1 MSIRNLDKVFQPK
14 SIAVIGASDKPNSV
28 GSALMTNLLQAGF
41 KGPIVPINP
50 HSAAVHGIMTYST
63 IGSLPLVPD
72 LAVIATPPDTVPK
85 LISEL
90 GDRGTRA
97 SVILTAGFAEGEAK
111 IGKLRAAELL
121 AAAKPH
127 LLRVIGPN
135 CLGIAVP
142 GIGLNATFSP
152 AAVLPGNIAFLTQ
165 SGAMATTVLD
175 WALPRGL
182 GFSAVVSMGDMGD
195 VDFGDLLDYFA
206 LDDATQAIL
215 IYAEGITQARKFMSA
230 ARRAARV
237 KPVIVV
243 KSGRVAE
250 GARAATSHTGALAG
264 TDVVYDAAFRRAGML
279 RVNEVEELF
288 DAAATLA
295 RMSPQRGS
303 RLGIVTNGGGAGV
316 LATDRLIAEGGQLA
330 VLSAASMSKLDGVL
344 PATWSRAN
352 PIDIVGDADAK
363 RYANGVSILME
374 DPAVDALLVIY
385 CPTAVAS
392 SLDAAKGLIS
402 ALAQV
407 DSRSHKNVFACWMGE
422 ANVAQGRAALAA
434 AQLANYETP
443 ERAVRAFMYLVH
455 SCENQKLLLETPS
468 SLAPAMETDV
478 ARSRGFIRE
487 VLADKREWLDPA
499 EVAGF
504 FACYGISFARTEAA
518 NDLKAAGALAA
529 GIKGPVALK
538 IRSRDVIHKSDVGG
552 VALNLAGRLEVEAA
566 ATRMNEQVAG
576 ALPGAR
582 LEGFIVQEMI
592 ERPGAYELIAG
603 VTTDP
608 TFGPVILF
616 GQGGTAVEIVKDES
630 LELPPLNTALARAQ
644 IERTRIS
651 ALLKGYRDRPA
662 ADIDSVVNVLVQLSR
677 IVAEHAEIQEIDI
690 NPLLCDCN
698 GVIAVDGRVR
708 LRAATGPCTSRMAI
722 QPYPQRFESE
732 IRLDDGLAYA
742 VRPIRPEDEPAF
754 RRFADEI
761 DDCDLW
767 HRFFEP
773 LRERTHETVARLSQ
787 IDYDREMTLV
797 AWEGERIAGL
807 VRALADPDFD
817 AAECAVIIRADLR
830 EKGLATKL
838 LQALVRAI
846 TIQGVKMAVLV
857 FPASLVRLRA
867 ISTELG
873 FASASYPGDE
883 SQIRATRIL
892 SLASGCSLN

>member
-1 MSIRNLDKVFQPK
+1 MSVRNLDKVFQPK

-72 LAVIATPPDTVPK
+72 LAVIATPPDTIPK
-85 LISEL
+85 LISDL

-142 GIGLNATFSP
+142 GIGLNATFAP
-152 AAVLPGNIAFLTQ
+152 AAVRPGNIAFLTQ

-264 TDVVYDAAFRRAGML
+264 ADIVYDAAFRRAGML

-303 RLGIVTNGGGAGV
+303 RLCIVTNGGGAGV

-330 VLSAASMSKLDGVL
+330 VLSAATVSKLNAVL

-352 PIDIVGDADAK
+352 PIDIIGDADAK
-363 RYANGVSILME
+363 RYANTVGILME
-374 DPAVDALLVIY
+374 DPDVDALLVIY

-407 DSRSHKNVFACWMGE
+407 DRQSHKNVFACWMGE

-434 AQLANYETP
+434 AQLPNYETP
-443 ERAVRAFMYLVH
+443 ERAVRAFMYLLH

-468 SLAPAMETDV
+468 SLAPPVEAHV
-478 ARSRGFIRE
+478 AEAQGFITK

-504 FACYGISFARTEAA
+504 FACYGIPFARTEAVS
-518 NDLKAAGALAA
+518 DIKAAGTVAA

-552 VALNLAGRLEVEAA
+552 IALNLAGRLEVEAA
-566 ATRMNEQVAG
+566 ATRMNEQVG
-576 ALPGAR
+576 CALPQAR

-630 LELPPLNTALARAQ
+630 VELPPLNTALARAQ
-644 IERTRIS
+644 IERTRIF

-662 ADIDSVVNVLVQLSR
+662 ADIDSAVNVLVQLSR
-677 IVAEHAEIQEIDI
+677 VVAEHAEIQEIDI
-690 NPLLCDCN
+690 NPLLCDCM
-698 GVIAVDGRVR
+698 GVIAIDGRIR
-708 LRAATGPCTSRMAI
+708 LRAATGPATSRMAI
-722 QPYPQRFESE
+722 QPYPQQFESE
-732 IRLDDGLAYA
+732 IRLDGLAYA
-742 VRPIRPEDEPAF
+742 VHPIRPEDEPAF

-767 HRFFEP
+767 HRFFKP

-807 VRALADPDFD
+807 ARALADPDFET
-817 AAECAVIIRADLR
+817 AECAVIIRADLR

-838 LQALVRAI
+838 LQALVRVI
-846 TIQGVKMAVLV
+846 TIQGVKIAVLV
-857 FPASLVRLRA
+857 FPPSLVRLRA

-873 FASASYPGDE
+873 FSSASRPADE
-883 SQIRATRIL
+883 SQIRVTKRL
-892 SLASGCSLN
+892 RLVSGCSSN